1 MINNFLDKEGLQI
14 LWEIIKDND
23 NQLEESIKNIIC
35 PGYFYEGE
43 FYIDDQHIRKYVPYT
58 YKLYVEVSTSKIYAY
73 INNEYKIVGNMPEQ
87 ADEHTAGI
95 SKLYKSKG
103 INEDGSVTQKCF
115 TESINQKVGAELND
129 EILVLTRD
137 N

>member
-1 MINNFLDKEGLQI
+1 M
-14 LWEIIKDND
+14 
-23 NQLEESIKNIIC
+23 
-35 PGYFYEGE
+35 
-43 FYIDDQHIRKYVPYT
+43 PYT
-58 YKLYVEVSTSKIYAY
+58 YKLYIEVSTSKIYAY
-73 INNEYKIVGNMPEQ
+73 INNEYKIVGNMSEQ

-115 TESINQKVGAELND
+115 TENINQKVGAELND
-129 EILVLTRD
+129 EILVLTKD

>member
-1 MINNFLDKEGLQI
+1 MNQSFKRFLSFLAIAGTGCYWLLLI
-14 LWEIIKDND
+14 
-23 NQLEESIKNIIC
+23 
-35 PGYFYEGE
+35 
-43 FYIDDQHIRKYVPYT
+43 
-58 YKLYVEVSTSKIYAY
+58 
-73 INNEYKIVGNMPEQ
+73 
-87 ADEHTAGI
+87 GI

-129 EILVLTRD
+129 EILVLTKD

>member
-58 YKLYVEVSTSKIYAY
+58 YKLYIEVSTSKIYAY
-73 INNEYKIVGNMPEQ
+73 TNNDDFNCNNRKCNNSSSYSTNINIYDITNRKFYKQYSNTNNI
-87 ADEHTAGI
+87 
-95 SKLYKSKG
+95 
-103 INEDGSVTQKCF
+103 
-115 TESINQKVGAELND
+115 SINSRRGSSNA
-129 EILVLTRD
+129 VLL
-137 N
+137 

>member
-14 LWEIIKDND
+14 LWEIIKDNN
-23 NQLEESIKNIIC
+23 NQLEESIKNIIS

-43 FYIDDQHIRKYVPYT
+43 FYIDSQHIRKYVPYT
-58 YKLYVEVSTSKIYAY
+58 YKLYIEVNTSKIYAY
-73 INNEYKIVGNMPEQ
+73 INDEYKIVGNMPEQ

-95 SKLYKSKG
+95 KSKG

-115 TESINQKVGAELND
+115 TENINQKVGAELND
-129 EILVLTRD
+129 EILVLTKD